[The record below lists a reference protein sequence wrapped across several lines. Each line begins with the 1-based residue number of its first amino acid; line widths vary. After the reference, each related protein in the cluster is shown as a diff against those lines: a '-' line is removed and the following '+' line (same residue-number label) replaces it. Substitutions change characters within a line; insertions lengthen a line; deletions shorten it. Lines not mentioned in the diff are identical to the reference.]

1 MVLIR
6 EVEELRVR
14 LLCDNSVR
22 MGMRR
27 IVAEHGF
34 SALLKANGGAV
45 LFDAGQSGKAVINN
59 IAATGEGDGIEKAVL
74 SHGHYDH
81 SGGLLEIKRAFP
93 SLTKVY
99 AGRGACCK
107 RYKKVKGK
115 TVEIGAPF
123 TEQEVR
129 GEGIQIIE
137 CDGPTLVEDWI
148 AATGK
153 VAKTNEFERP
163 ETEFYIYAE
172 NGYVQDPFEDDQ
184 GVVIRVKGKGLVI
197 VTGCAHSG
205 IANTVKQAK
214 IMTGEEKV
222 YAIVGGFHLNDASDL
237 RMGKTIEAL
246 REVRPEVL
254 IPCHCTGF
262 SATNEIVN
270 AFGARV
276 WEAGSGALFTLSS
289 KDP

>member
-27 IVAEHGF
+27 IMAEHGF
-34 SALLKANGGAV
+34 SALLKAEGGAV
-45 LFDAGQSGKAVINN
+45 LFDAGQSGKVVISN
-59 IAATGEGDGIEKAVL
+59 IIATGEVSGIEKVVL

-81 SGGLLEIKRAFP
+81 SGGLLEIKEAFP
-93 SLTKVY
+93 SITKVY
-99 AGRGACCK
+99 AGRGAFFR
-107 RYKKVKGK
+107 RYKKVRGK

-123 TEQEVR
+123 TEEQVR
-129 GEGIQIIE
+129 EKGVQIVE
-137 CDGPTLVEDWI
+137 CASPILVEDWI

-153 VAKTNEFERP
+153 VTKTNEFERP
-163 ETEFYIYAE
+163 ETEFYIYA
-172 NGYVQDPFEDDQ
+172 NNSYAQDPFEDDQ
-184 GVVIRVKGKGLVI
+184 GVIIRLKGKGLVI
-197 VTGCAHSG
+197 ITGCAHSG

-222 YAIVGGFHLNDASDL
+222 YAIIGGFHLNDASDR
-237 RMGKTIEAL
+237 RMGKTIDALKEAN
-246 REVRPEVL
+246 PEVL

-262 SATNEIVN
+262 SATNEIIN
-270 AFGARV
+270 AFGAKV
-276 WEAGSGALFTLSS
+276 WEAGSGALFTLGAKSF
-289 KDP
+289 